1 MRLASRRVQAGDRI
15 YFRAPR
21 TRMGSFAECVDIHQ
35 QFAAPLP
42 DSWSMQDAASLP
54 LVALTTIQGF
64 RDRASAQPGQSILIH
79 AGSGGLGSFAIQ
91 YAKRVLHLQVTTTT
105 SSRNHDWVQQLGAN
119 NVIAYDQ
126 SNYLQCGQRF
136 DLVFDTLGPPHTAR
150 SFEVVKPGGAV
161 VSVMGPP
168 DASFA
173 KQVGA
178 GFPMNLVISAA
189 SLPMRFRAH
198 RAKARYFR
206 YLTES
211 SGTQL
216 RELNQQLKR
225 GLIQPVIDRVV
236 PLAECPD
243 ALDYLARGRTR
254 GKVVISIGNAPKR
267 QHAG

>member
-1 MRLASRRVQAGDRI
+1 
-15 YFRAPR
+15 
-21 TRMGSFAECVDIHQ
+21 
-35 QFAAPLP
+35 
-42 DSWSMQDAASLP
+42 MQDAASLP
-54 LVALTTIQGF
+54 LVALTTIQGL

-91 YAKRVLHLQVTTTT
+91 YAKGVLNLQVTTTT
-105 SSRNHDWVQQLGAN
+105 SSRNRDWVQQLGAD

-150 SFEVVKPGGAV
+150 SFEVVKQGGAV
-161 VSVMGPP
+161 VSVVGPP
-168 DASFA
+168 DANFA

-178 GFPMNLVISAA
+178 GFPMNLVISAV

-216 RELNQQLKR
+216 RELNQQLKH
-225 GLIQPVIDRVV
+225 GLIKPVIDRVF
-236 PLAECPD
+236 PLTECRE
-243 ALDYLARGRTR
+243 ALDYLARGRAR
-254 GKVVISIGNAPKR
+254 GKVVISIGNAPKDNTR
-267 QHAG
+267 ANKSAAANRRPAGQSDGSGNLSAIVAADRAFPAAVAELGR